1 MVVKIKLD
9 KGGEMPKYQT
19 AGSVGMDLSANIEK
33 QSIRY
38 SLQSKRSYFFGRKKS
53 VTNKQTGQYVDDCQ
67 IFIRCTEWD
76 INRAQALQKVLHKG
90 SEVRLE
96 TAFNYTCAT
105 DNNGQPRVYFD
116 ARFPKITVYPPRPLK
131 PQQQQT
137 ANSPSNFDDFGN
149 SAAWGETAF

>member
-1 MVVKIKLD
+1 MNDPILLIEH
-9 KGGEMPKYQT
+9 GRLTGEPELKTTKTGKQILQFT
-19 AGSVGMDLSANIEK
+19 VAGNGSHKD
-33 QSIRY
+33 
-38 SLQSKRSYFFGRKKS
+38 
-53 VTNKQTGQYVDDCQ
+53 KQTGQYVDDCQ

-116 ARFPKITVYPPRPLK
+116 A
-131 PQQQQT
+131 
-137 ANSPSNFDDFGN
+137 
-149 SAAWGETAF
+149 